1 MTDRRNVRDDEIDQ
15 LLGALRSDVPDMDP
29 RAFAAG
35 RARLLVAIGARP
47 VAEAAPEPDGAVTL
61 ALPPDRRRRS
71 PPLRRAAPWLAGAAA
86 VAVVA
91 AGAVAFL
98 PDEAPPGG
106 SEATTSPQPSPSA
119 SVTEP
124 PGPGDPLPPMPAE
137 PLNTAGDL
145 AEHVQTIEPRPGQV
159 HYVRMART
167 QAGGDGGPGGTE
179 VEELWI
185 PHDLVEGEWLVRR
198 SADGEIQGRSDK
210 DFVEDRAKGG
220 RFESGWVFQEDPANG
235 PSLPRDPEGWYER
248 LQAEAA
254 EYTGDGQTAAQQA
267 IDTVIS
273 LLSDS
278 TGAVPSDVRAA
289 LLRTLGYLPGVV
301 VDPDAKASDGRP
313 AVSLG
318 YELDNGTYR
327 NELLLDPATA
337 RVVDW
342 RNVAIK
348 AFNGWEPDQVFTS
361 APQTEAIVSEL
372 GQRP

>member
-1 MTDRRNVRDDEIDQ
+1 MTDRRNDKDDEIDQ

-29 RAFAAG
+29 RAFTAG

-47 VAEAAPEPDGAVTL
+47 AAEATPEPDGAVTL

-71 PPLRRAAPWLAGAAA
+71 PPLRKAAPWLAVAAA

-91 AGAVAFL
+91 VGAVAFL
-98 PDEAPPGG
+98 PDGAPSGG
-106 SEATTSPQPSPSA
+106 SAATTSPRPSPSA
-119 SVTEP
+119 AATEP

-145 AEHVQTIEPRPGQV
+145 AEHVRDIELRPGQV
-159 HYVRMART
+159 HYLRMART
-167 QAGGDGGPGGTE
+167 QAAGDAGPGGTE

-185 PHDLVEGEWLVRR
+185 PHDLLKGDWFVQR
-198 SADGEIQGRSDK
+198 SADGEIQGRSEK
-210 DFVEDRAKGG
+210 DLVEDRAKGG
-220 RFESGWVFQEDPANG
+220 RFESGWPFQEDPANG
-235 PSLPRDPEGWYER
+235 PSLPRDPKGWYER

-254 EYTGDGQTAAQQA
+254 EPAGTQTAAQQA
-267 IDTVIS
+267 IETVIS

-278 TGAVPSDVRAA
+278 TGAVPADVRAA
-289 LLRTLGYLPGVV
+289 LLRTLGYLPGVT

-318 YELDNGTYR
+318 HELDDGTYR

-348 AFNGWEPDQVFTS
+348 AYGGWKPGQVFTS
-361 APQTEAIVSEL
+361 APQTEAVVSEL

>member
-1 MTDRRNVRDDEIDQ
+1 MTDRLDDEVDQ

-47 VAEAAPEPDGAVTL
+47 AAEAGPESDGVVPL
-61 ALPPDRRRRS
+61 ALPPARRRRS
-71 PPLRRAAPWLAGAAA
+71 PPAAPWLAGAAA
-86 VAVVA
+86 VAVVVA
-91 AGAVAFL
+91 AAVAFL
-98 PDEAPPGG
+98 PDEAGPDGPA
-106 SEATTSPQPSPSA
+106 ATASPRPSPSP

-137 PLNTAGDL
+137 PLNTAGEL
-145 AEHVQTIEPRPGQV
+145 AEHVQDIEPRPGQV
-159 HYVRMART
+159 HYVRVART

-185 PHDLVEGEWLVRR
+185 PHDLVEGEWQVRR
-198 SADGEIQGRSDK
+198 TAHGEIQGRSDK
-210 DFVEDRAKGG
+210 DLVEDRAKGG
-220 RFESGWVFQEDPANG
+220 RFESGWAGQEDPANG

-248 LQAEAA
+248 LRAETA
-254 EYTGDGQTAAQQA
+254 EYTGPGQNAAQQA
-267 IDTVIS
+267 IETVIS

-278 TGAVPSDVRAA
+278 TGAVPADARAA
-289 LLRTLGYLPGVV
+289 LLRTLGYLPGVT
-301 VDPDAKASDGRP
+301 VDPNAKAGDGRP

-318 YELDNGTYR
+318 HELDDGTYR

-348 AFNGWEPDQVFTS
+348 AFNGWKPGQVFSS
-361 APQTEAIVSEL
+361 APQTEAVVSEL